1 MTDLYDK
8 GYGGASLGLW
18 LRYYNDVD
26 IVPLNN
32 VTILQATPRDPL
44 IRNRDGWYN
53 VWACPNYM
61 AIHPLKEP
69 IEFHHLYNKNK
80 ISV

>member
-1 MTDLYDK
+1 MIKAMVVHPLVYGYDITMTLT
-8 GYGGASLGLW
+8 
-18 LRYYNDVD
+18 V
-26 IVPLNN
+26 VPLNN

-44 IRNRDGWYN
+44 VRNRDGLCN
-53 VWACPNYM
+53 DWACPNYM

>member
-1 MTDLYDK
+1 MVRLLVYGYDITMTLT
-8 GYGGASLGLW
+8 
-18 LRYYNDVD
+18 V
-26 IVPLNN
+26 VPLNN

-44 IRNRDGWYN
+44 VRNRDGWYD
-53 VWACPNYM
+53 VWAFPNYM
-61 AIHPLKEP
+61 TIHPLKEP